1 MSLYKTVLLF
11 IFFTKTIF
19 IFAQGEKIAA
29 SDYRKS
35 IETHREKYLNDFLND
50 EKSPVKKEDIPFIHF
65 FDIDAK
71 YRFEAVFTK
80 AVNEKPFDLAT
91 TAGKMKQY
99 IKYGELTFVF
109 EQKNITISIYKPVAF
124 ANHPLYKD
132 YLFIP
137 FKDLTTGETTY
148 GAGRYIDAK
157 LSDITDNK
165 MIIDFNKCYNP
176 YCAYSEGYNCPIP
189 PKENTLEIA
198 IVAGEQNFGKAKH

>member
-1 MSLYKTVLLF
+1 MYKILFLFLFSAQTV
-11 IFFTKTIF
+11 F
-19 IFAQGEKIAA
+19 IFAQGEKTIPI
-29 SDYRKS
+29 DYQKS
-35 IETHREKYLNDFLND
+35 IETHRNKYLNDFLSD
-50 EKSPVKKEDIPFIHF
+50 EKSPVKKEDIAFIQF
-65 FDIDAK
+65 FDVNPQ
-71 YRFEAVFTK
+71 YRFEAIFTK
-80 AVNEKPFDLAT
+80 SVGEKPFDLAT

-99 IKYGELTFVF
+99 IKYGELSFVF
-109 EQKNITISIYKPVAF
+109 EQKNVKINIYQIVAF

-157 LSDITDNK
+157 MSDIVDNK

-198 IVAGEQNFGKAKH
+198 IEAGEKNFGKAKH

>member
-1 MSLYKTVLLF
+1 MYKNILLF
-11 IFFTKTIF
+11 VFLIKTTLF
-19 IFAQGEKIAA
+19 FAQEQTVFTSSYKSSIA
-29 SDYRKS
+29 K
-35 IETHREKYLNDFLND
+35 HRSKYLNDFLVD
-50 EKSPVKKEDIPFIHF
+50 EKSPVKKEDIAFIQF
-65 FDIDAK
+65 FDTNIK
-71 YRFEAVFTK
+71 YRFEATFTK
-80 AVNEKPFDLAT
+80 SVGEKPFDLAT

-99 IKYGELTFVF
+99 VKYGELSFVF
-109 EQKNITISIYKPVAF
+109 EQKNIKINIYQAVAF

-157 LSDITDNK
+157 LSDIVDNK

-189 PKENTLEIA
+189 PKENFLEIA
-198 IVAGEQNFGKAKH
+198 IEAGEKKFGKAKH

>member
-1 MSLYKTVLLF
+1 MYRTILLF
-11 IFFTKTIF
+11 LFSIKAIFS
-19 IFAQGEKIAA
+19 FAQGEKIAV
-29 SDYRKS
+29 SDYPKS
-35 IETHREKYLNDFLND
+35 IEAHRVKYLNDFLSE
-50 EKSPVKKEDIPFIHF
+50 EKSPIKKEDIPFVQF
-65 FDIDAK
+65 FDIDEK
-71 YRFEAVFTK
+71 YRFEAVFEKST
-80 AVNEKPFDLAT
+80 NEKPFDLAT

-99 IKYGELTFVF
+99 IKYGELSFVF
-109 EQKNITISIYKPVAF
+109 EGKNTKISIYKPVAF

-157 LSDITDNK
+157 LSDIVDNK

-189 PKENTLEIA
+189 PKENTLEVA
-198 IVAGEQNFGKAKH
+198 IKAGEKIFGKAKH

>member
-1 MSLYKTVLLF
+1 MYKIVFLFLFSLKT
-11 IFFTKTIF
+11 FFT
-19 IFAQGEKIAA
+19 FAQIERHLT
-29 SDYRKS
+29 SRYYKS
-35 IETHREKYLNDFLND
+35 IEAHREKYLNDFLKD
-50 EKSPVKKEDIPFIHF
+50 EKSPVKKEDIAFIQF
-65 FDIDAK
+65 FEIDEK
-71 YRFEAVFTK
+71 YRFEATFTK
-80 AVNEKPFDLAT
+80 VEGEKPFDLAT

-99 IKYGELTFVF
+99 IKYGELSFVF
-109 EQKNITISIYKPVAF
+109 EQKNIKINIYQIASL

-157 LSDITDNK
+157 MSDIVDNK

-198 IVAGEQNFGKAKH
+198 IEAGEKNFGKAKH